1 MVISHT
7 PRRLVMSDLKTL
19 ELDDSALMA
28 VVGGG
33 DCCHPRCCEPCFEV
47 EVKLEVEFCI

>member
-1 MVISHT
+1 
-7 PRRLVMSDLKTL
+7 MSDLKTL

-33 DCCHPRCCEPCFEV
+33 DCCRSRCEPCFEV
-47 EVKLEVEFCI
+47 EVEIEVEFGCI